1 MKTRTAAVILA
12 LLFGVT
18 GFHRFYLGDNAS
30 GSALFTGF
38 VVCIVLSLFG
48 MGSWSFAMLGM
59 IALADAIN
67 FMTMSEQAFDERFN
81 HVEIT

>member
-1 MKTRTAAVILA
+1 MRTRTATVILA

-18 GFHRFYLGDNAS
+18 GLHRIYLGDKAS
-30 GSALFTGF
+30 GGAFFAGF
-38 VVCIVLSLFG
+38 IVCLILSLFG

-67 FMTMSEQAFDERFN
+67 FMSMSEQAFNERFN